1 MNFCKRCGGEM
12 NFDDVKYNIRGS
24 HPDIWKCADEFEKII
39 VSNCPEKLPST
50 NKFRQDL
57 C

>member
-1 MNFCKRCGGEM
+1 M